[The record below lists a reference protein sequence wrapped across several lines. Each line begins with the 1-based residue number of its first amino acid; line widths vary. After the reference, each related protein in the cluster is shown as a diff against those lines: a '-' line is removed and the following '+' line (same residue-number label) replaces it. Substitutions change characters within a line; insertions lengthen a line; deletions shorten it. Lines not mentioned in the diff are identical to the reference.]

1 MNCPECGAVAPD
13 QDLFC
18 GECGAILSA
27 ALLEEPVA
35 PSAPESFVEPAIPP
49 PHGGRPAYAPA
60 ARDSR
65 ANAAFILG
73 IVSIAL
79 VVVSCVPFVGFFSC
93 IGPVVGIIA
102 IVLGAISKRDIEAQG
117 GREEDRKK
125 ARQGMI
131 MGIVGTVLFVVL
143 FVGGLV
149 LGIGFGVL
157 NEL

>member
-1 MNCPECGAVAPD
+1 VSE

-27 ALLEEPVA
+27 AVLEDPVA
-35 PSAPESFVEPAIPP
+35 APAPKSFVEQATPP
-49 PHGGRPAYAPA
+49 SHGGRRDRAPA
-60 ARDSR
+60 VRDSR

-79 VVVSCVPFVGFFSC
+79 AVVSCVPFVGFFSC
-93 IGPVVGIIA
+93 MVPVVGIIA
-102 IVLGAISKRDIEAQG
+102 IVLGAISKRDIEARG
-117 GREEDRKK
+117 GLEEDQKK

-131 MGIVGTVLFVVL
+131 MGIVGTILYVVL
-143 FVGGLV
+143 LVGGLV